1 MVHVLL
7 SEEEQE
13 QEQEADTA
21 TVSEPAAESIRK
33 ERPVHQEKHDTPRK
47 PKQKGTF
54 SSLTQKQTMHKKAP
68 SDKGKAQKGA
78 ASSVAAIYTFRL
90 TLCASTLA
98 HPPSLQAATAPRRE
112 RGGSIVVV
120 VVHGLAQEENDRGRQ
135 ESFRDCLQDD
145 STPSAVSCYSL
156 Q

>member
-21 TVSEPAAESIRK
+21 TASEPAAESIRK

-54 SSLTQKQTMHKKAP
+54 SSLTQKQTMHRKAP
-68 SDKGKAQKGA
+68 PDKGKAQKGA
-78 ASSVAAIYTFRL
+78 ASSVPAETFRH
-90 TLCASTLA
+90 T
-98 HPPSLQAATAPRRE
+98 PPITYLGWHR
-112 RGGSIVVV
+112 V
-120 VVHGLAQEENDRGRQ
+120 
-135 ESFRDCLQDD
+135 QDL
-145 STPSAVSCYSL
+145 STPSSIAGGNRTKKRKRR
-156 Q
+156 